1 MPPIPKFA
9 QVLAKRAKAKPKVIS
24 GNPVTKKIASNQTKK
39 FAKDDMELANVQKEK
54 IRKKIEPFLKKS
66 KDDLELLKS
75 RKSEFKELE
84 EFLPDNTLKN
94 IDSIIFSVTEIS
106 ETNIAESNFSNLKEY
121 ANGLEE
127 VFYNIKSIADSF
139 NLSNTIM
146 VKYIGEIAK
155 FTNTLNKLDIKNPK
169 TLLNTMNKLKSIAN
183 KIIIERNNIKE

>member
-9 QVLAKRAKAKPKVIS
+9 QVLAKRAKAKPKVIPQS
-24 GNPVTKKIASNQTKK
+24 PKSKK
-39 FAKDDMELANVQKEK
+39 FAKDDIELTKARKQE
-54 IRKKIEPFLKKS
+54 IRKKFEPILKKS

-75 RKSEFKELE
+75 RKSELKELE